1 MSMNLSVN
9 PEISGVQMC
18 TPLAPELILERVY
31 SSLIPP
37 DAIGS
42 TAEQPNDMKRFMI
55 SMFILT
61 TAFVLGVGAAGPPR
75 VTKPM
80 EAKRSPKDSTP
91 FYPPVYGKAPCAAG
105 CCQTVD
111 GLPTGTIAPPPC

>member
-1 MSMNLSVN
+1 
-9 PEISGVQMC
+9 
-18 TPLAPELILERVY
+18 
-31 SSLIPP
+31 
-37 DAIGS
+37 
-42 TAEQPNDMKRFMI
+42 
-55 SMFILT
+55 MFILT

-111 GLPTGTIAPPPC
+111 GLPTGTIAPPP